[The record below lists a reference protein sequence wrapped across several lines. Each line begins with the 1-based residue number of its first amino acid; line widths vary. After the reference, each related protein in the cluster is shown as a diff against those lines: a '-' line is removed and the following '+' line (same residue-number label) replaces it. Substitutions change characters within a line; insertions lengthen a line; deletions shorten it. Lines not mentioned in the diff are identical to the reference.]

1 MTGGFMTMNTVPCL
15 LILNLITDITV
26 DCVSDAADHPIT
38 TAMQMNIEILID
50 AAPEGKTLLFK
61 KLSSNEWKY
70 NRIIEL

>member
-1 MTGGFMTMNTVPCL
+1 MTMNAVPCL
-15 LILNLITDITV
+15 AVLNLIIDITV

-38 TAMQMNIEILID
+38 TAMQMNVGILTD
-50 AAPEGKTLLFK
+50 AAPEGKTLSFK